1 MTDNVRQETFDLVTM
16 TRQAHENLMD
26 NREYKKLRKE
36 LEQLNP
42 RRDLLKYQLVQTK
55 MRHMEQ
61 QELERLQQR
70 EMNRR
75 KDIKAIAEMLQGEQ
89 RQQYDELLSGIS
101 LLLDLMD
108 STFSDLNLLLMRN
121 KVGIQIDKFP
131 ELQAARK
138 MLWNMANDEQDK
150 MPQYRLDLWADES
163 ERLYK
168 HLRDRMAI
176 YRRKVE
182 REETRQDKQQG
193 A

>member
-16 TRQAHENLMD
+16 TRQAQENVKD
-26 NREYKKLRKE
+26 NHEYKKLSKE
-36 LEQLNP
+36 LAQLNP

-55 MRHMEQ
+55 MRYMEQ

-138 MLWNMANDEQDK
+138 MLWDMANEEQDK

-182 REETRQDKQQG
+182 REEARMDKAKG